1 MSQIMP
7 EVIIY
12 SSQYCPFCFRAK
24 SIFQQKSVAFKELD
38 VDMNPN
44 LRREMMEKSGR
55 RTVPQIW
62 INDVHVGGCDDLM
75 ALQSSGELD
84 KLLEISE

>member
-1 MSQIMP
+1 MSISTP
-7 EVIIY
+7 RIIIY

-24 SIFQQKSVAFKELD
+24 SIFQQKSVPFEEIN
-38 VDMNPN
+38 VDTDTAQ
-44 LRREMMEKSGR
+44 RQEMMQKSGR

-62 INDVHVGGCDDLM
+62 IGDLHVGGCDDLM

-84 KLLEISE
+84 KILGLSE